1 MNWIRRDFLK
11 WIATG
16 AAILSLGGG
25 TLAEAAKPNI
35 VLIMVDDMGFSD
47 IGCYGGEIPTPHID
61 ALAAGGLRFTHF
73 YNATRC
79 SPTRASLLTGLY
91 NYAATLLTTA

>member
-1 MNWIRRDFLK
+1 LNWIQQNFLK
-11 WIATG
+11 WIVTG

-47 IGCYGGEIPTPHID
+47 IGCYGGEIPTRRAHP
-61 ALAAGGLRFTHF
+61 
-73 YNATRC
+73 C
-79 SPTRASLLTGLY
+79 SPASTTT
-91 NYAATLLTTA
+91 AATLLTTA